1 MANGFDTTQLDK
13 FSKDL
18 LNTAKNEYPKET
30 KKFLRKEGRK
40 LTKLIKGNYNAT
52 GAVLSGKSGKKIKTG
67 RLYKR
72 NKSFNI
78 RSYGGGLHN
87 LLNNGYT
94 HKGGRDKTGKET
106 WIEGHHYIEK
116 SQNEFENQY
125 YTDIDSFIDLLF
137 D

>member
-1 MANGFDTTQLDK
+1 MNGFDTTQLDK

-40 LTKLIKGNYNAT
+40 LTKLIKGNY
-52 GAVLSGKSGKKIKTG
+52 
-67 RLYKR
+67 
-72 NKSFNI
+72 NI

-125 YTDIDSFIDLLF
+125 YTDIDSFIDSLF